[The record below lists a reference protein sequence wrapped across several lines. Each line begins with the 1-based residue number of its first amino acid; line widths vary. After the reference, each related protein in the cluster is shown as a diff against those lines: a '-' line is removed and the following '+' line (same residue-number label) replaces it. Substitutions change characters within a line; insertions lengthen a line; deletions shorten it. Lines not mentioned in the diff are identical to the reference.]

1 MSDEKWTAGPWRLET
16 VPTNNGQGSC
26 HKIGPFPSLGVY
38 SETWACVY
46 ADSMRIGI
54 DYGHSKVGDELL
66 ANAHLIKA
74 SPRLYAA
81 LRDVLPYAEACIG
94 PTWRA
99 TPPHDSV
106 IAEARAALAA
116 ARGEQA

>member
-26 HKIGPFPSLGVY
+26 HKIGPFPSLGIY

-66 ANAHLIKA
+66 ANAHLIAA
-74 SPRLYAA
+74 SPRLAKALAA
-81 LRDVLPYAEACIG
+81 IIAIADERPHCPIG
-94 PTWRA
+94 HIIEHEVP
-99 TPPHDSV
+99 D
-106 IAEARAALAA
+106 ARPALAA